1 MIKVKGLRRRWLLNA
16 VAMVSILGLICVIC
30 ITLAVSAYY
39 YSAMESDMRY
49 RAKTS
54 TGFFGEIL
62 NPGYHSF
69 YKPCAIYRPTFAG
82 KNYLAL

>member
-30 ITLAVSAYY
+30 ITLAVWAYY

-54 TGFFGEIL
+54 TEFFGEYL
-62 NPGYHSF
+62 NQGYYDY
-69 YKPCAIYRPTFAG
+69 YKSCAIYAQTFDE
-82 KNYLAL
+82 

>member
-30 ITLAVSAYY
+30 ITLAVAADY

-54 TGFFGEIL
+54 TEVFREYPNKG
-62 NPGYHSF
+62 
-69 YKPCAIYRPTFAG
+69 
-82 KNYLAL
+82 